1 MITPLKKNISF
12 LILAA
17 AVSAFGF
24 GCAGTPTKESTGEYV
39 DDSTITA
46 KVKEAFLAD
55 KVVKTFQIDVNTF
68 KGVVQLA
75 GFVDNSDQKAAAAR
89 DAASV
94 RGVTD
99 VQNHI
104 SVK

>member
-1 MITPLKKNISF
+1 MINPLKKNVSLLF
-12 LILAA
+12 LAA

-24 GCAGTPTKESTGEYV
+24 GCAGTPIKDSTGEYI

-46 KVKEAFLAD
+46 KVKAAFVHDDA
-55 KVVKTFQIDVNTF
+55 VKAFQIDVNTF

-75 GFVDNSDQKAAAAR
+75 GFVDNSDQKSAAKR
-89 DAASV
+89 DAE
-94 RGVTD
+94 GVSGVKD
-99 VQNHI
+99 VQNNI